1 MKINIWKKIT
11 LTCTDWF
18 VARNFRDDETRSN
31 PAKLSLTRTK
41 VGLQKIHL
49 DLVKDLL
56 LQMI

>member
-18 VARNFRDDETRSN
+18 VARNFRDETRSN
-31 PAKLSLTRTK
+31 PAKISLTRAK

-49 DLVKDLL
+49 NLVKDLL